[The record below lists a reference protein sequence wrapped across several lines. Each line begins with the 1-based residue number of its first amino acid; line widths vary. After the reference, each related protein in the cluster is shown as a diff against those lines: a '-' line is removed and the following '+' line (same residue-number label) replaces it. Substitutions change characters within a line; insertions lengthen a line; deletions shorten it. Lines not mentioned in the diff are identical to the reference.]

1 LLSLLYCNSDT
12 SFHLRSSWWDN
23 EGCGLSVF
31 CDASH
36 AGEVVGRRSVTG
48 VIGFYGSTPIF
59 WFSRRQS
66 VVAGSTYEAEFI
78 ALKLAVDEIR
88 GVRYLLRS
96 MGIRV
101 NQPAR
106 LLGDNEGVL
115 QSASRYDA
123 GLKKKHV
130 GIAYHRC
137 REAMACGIC
146 TFHKIPSGSNISDL
160 LTKPLDAVVLRRLM
174 EYAKPK

>member
-1 LLSLLYCNSDT
+1 M
-12 SFHLRSSWWDN
+12 
-23 EGCGLSVF
+23 
-31 CDASH
+31 
-36 AGEVVGRRSVTG
+36 
-48 VIGFYGSTPIF
+48 
-59 WFSRRQS
+59 
-66 VVAGSTYEAEFI
+66 
-78 ALKLAVDEIR
+78 KLAVDEIR

-160 LTKPLDAVVLRRLM
+160 LTKPLDAAVLKRLM